1 MFANRFMLKDD
12 PTADLAAIRIA
23 SVNPIL
29 DPWIYILLRRSLF
42 RRLISLSRHGSSTR
56 SGSSPS
62 PQTNLFYPQLMT
74 DGTVFDQL
82 VCNASVITQL
92 PTAVKFTPYDAESLC
107 QTWPKTCLTPV
118 DVGCLLRLQAAR
130 CRARDLNVSEME
142 ALQRGWQLL
151 EDYLSKKQEGCP
163 GCIWGDTE
171 QLRKTLWLGCL
182 FFFYRSA
189 TMRYDRLF
197 SLCLSLSSSP
207 YYDFTVINQL
217 QDSLTAHKKNII
229 KNWEGSTTTTFL
241 RRVQVDLEPSSC
253 LLQSQTGHFR
263 QE

>member
-62 PQTNLFYPQLMT
+62 PRTNLFYPQLMT
-74 DGTVFDQL
+74 DGTVFAQL
-82 VCNASVITQL
+82 VCNANVITQL

-130 CRARDLNVSEME
+130 CRARDLSVSEMV
-142 ALQRGWQLL
+142 ALWRGWQLL
-151 EDYLSKKQEGCP
+151 EDYLSKKTGGLP
-163 GCIWGDTE
+163 WLH
-171 QLRKTLWLGCL
+171 LRWHRTAEKNSLSGK
-182 FFFYRSA
+182 FFF
-189 TMRYDRLF
+189 F
-197 SLCLSLSSSP
+197 
-207 YYDFTVINQL
+207 FL
-217 QDSLTAHKKNII
+217 QKCNNEA
-229 KNWEGSTTTTFL
+229 WPTF
-241 RRVQVDLEPSSC
+241 
-253 LLQSQTGHFR
+253 
-263 QE
+263 